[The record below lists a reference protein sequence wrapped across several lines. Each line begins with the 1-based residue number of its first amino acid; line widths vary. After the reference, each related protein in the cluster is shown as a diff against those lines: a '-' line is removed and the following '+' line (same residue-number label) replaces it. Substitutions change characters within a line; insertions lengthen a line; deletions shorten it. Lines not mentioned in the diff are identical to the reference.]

1 MRFAKMFYWIAVG
14 AMIGLIAC
22 NADPPASGT
31 HRIVGY
37 EPDWVA
43 DHPIPYEKLTHLNYA
58 FLTVNGDGS
67 INERSLNT
75 TRMQN
80 TIAEAHKANVKV
92 LISVGGAANPQLGEA
107 ATKAR
112 AKLIAN
118 IEAFASRYGFDGI
131 DMDWEGP
138 FNATEGAAYLEL
150 VKTLY
155 TDLHP
160 KGKLV
165 TTAVDTGGW
174 FGANIPSESFAFLDF
189 ANIMAYDGPNLENH
203 SPFGFAKDGLDY
215 WLSRGLP
222 KSKAVIGVPFYGY
235 DASGQKGGRTRAYKN
250 LVLSD
255 SGASGKDSSNGFGYN
270 GIETIKQK
278 AQLAKDSAG
287 GIMVWELSQDTNDGT
302 SLMTA
307 ISSVLPVTQQP
318 RRSSP

>member
-1 MRFAKMFYWIAVG
+1 MRFAKTFFWTTVG
-14 AMIGLIAC
+14 AMLSLIAC
-22 NADPPASGT
+22 NADPSTSASY
-31 HRIVGY
+31 RIVGY

-43 DHPIPYEKLTHLNYA
+43 DHPIPYEKLSHLNYA
-58 FLTVNGDGS
+58 FLTVNRDGS
-67 INERSLNT
+67 INQGSLNT

-80 TIAEAHKANVKV
+80 IITDAHKANVKV
-92 LISVGGAANPQLGEA
+92 LISVGGAANLQLGEA
-107 ATKAR
+107 ATEAR

-118 IEAFASRYGFDGI
+118 IEAFAAQYGFDGI

-155 TDLHP
+155 ADLHP

-165 TTAVDTGGW
+165 TTALDTGGW

-189 ANIMAYDGPNLENH
+189 VNIMAYDGPNLENH
-203 SPFGFAKDGLDY
+203 SPFGFAKAGLEY
-215 WLSRGLP
+215 WVSRGLA

-235 DASGQKGGRTRAYKN
+235 DASGQKGGRTRAYKD

-278 AQLAKDSAG
+278 AQFAKDSAG
-287 GIMVWELSQDTNDGT
+287 GIMVWELSQDTGDGT

-307 ISSVLPVTQQP
+307 ISGVLPVTQP
-318 RRSSP
+318 TRRSSP